1 MNDPRVCLGCRNTAS
16 VTGRSMPMA
25 SGNVFVTP
33 SGDKPAGA
41 VSLWG
46 GATGQAFAARGW

>member
-16 VTGRSMPMA
+16 VTGTTMPIA
-25 SGNVFVTP
+25 SGNVIVTP
-33 SGDKPAGA
+33 SGFKPAGA

-46 GATGQAFAARGW
+46 GATSQAFAARGW